1 MVKYI
6 LTVAGG
12 IVIGIIIEK
21 MIIQSKENKK
31 LECSRLLE
39 QCFGK
44 AMFTSNLS
52 MKEVQEWIKGREDR
66 IKSGSKAI
74 ILKANKST
82 LSKIGKDIEV
92 WEDNNNIVIAI
103 VDDVTHNI
111 EDSVLIK
118 YEKLDQALENSLAK
132 GDCVFVV
139 EE

>member
-1 MVKYI
+1 M
-6 LTVAGG
+6 
-12 IVIGIIIEK
+12 
-21 MIIQSKENKK
+21 
-31 LECSRLLE
+31 
-39 QCFGK
+39 FGK

-132 GDCVFVV
+132 GDGVFVV

>member
-52 MKEVQEWIKGREDR
+52 MKEVQEWI
-66 IKSGSKAI
+66 KAI

-132 GDCVFVV
+132 GDGVFVV

>member
-82 LSKIGKDIEV
+82 LSKIGKDI
-92 WEDNNNIVIAI
+92 W
-103 VDDVTHNI
+103 
-111 EDSVLIK
+111 
-118 YEKLDQALENSLAK
+118 
-132 GDCVFVV
+132 C
-139 EE
+139 

>member
-1 MVKYI
+1 MHI
-6 LTVAGG
+6 F
-12 IVIGIIIEK
+12 
-21 MIIQSKENKK
+21 
-31 LECSRLLE
+31 LLI
-39 QCFGK
+39 
-44 AMFTSNLS
+44 TYTN
-52 MKEVQEWIKGREDR
+52 
-66 IKSGSKAI
+66 
-74 ILKANKST
+74 

-132 GDCVFVV
+132 GDGVFVV

>member
-39 QCFGK
+39 QCFGQ

-132 GDCVFVV
+132 GDGVFVV

>member
-44 AMFTSNLS
+44 AMFINERSA
-52 MKEVQEWIKGREDR
+52 R
-66 IKSGSKAI
+66 
-74 ILKANKST
+74 
-82 LSKIGKDIEV
+82 
-92 WEDNNNIVIAI
+92 
-103 VDDVTHNI
+103 VD
-111 EDSVLIK
+111 
-118 YEKLDQALENSLAK
+118 
-132 GDCVFVV
+132 
-139 EE
+139 